1 MTDVKREI
9 IDKIVNSEDP
19 KRAILLLAEI
29 VKELRAKE
37 GEASDRD
44 REKAD

>member
-9 IDKIVNSEDP
+9 IDLIVNSKDP
-19 KRAILLLAEI
+19 ARAVLVFAEI
-29 VKELRAKE
+29 VKELSAKE

-44 REKAD
+44 REKST